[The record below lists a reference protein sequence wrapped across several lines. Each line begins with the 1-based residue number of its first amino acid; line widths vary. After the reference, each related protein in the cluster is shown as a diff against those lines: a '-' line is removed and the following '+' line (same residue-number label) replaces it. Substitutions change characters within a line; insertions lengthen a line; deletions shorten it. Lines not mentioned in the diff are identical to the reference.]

1 MEISTFELR
10 PSSIDTHIARV
21 TEQPMNYELALKN
34 ATEIVEL
41 LSPFCNR
48 IEIAGGVRRHKE
60 NPHDIEI
67 VCIPRVTKTTVQVG
81 LVGDQQFVDENRLD
95 QCIKDCLGSG
105 IFELGD
111 LDKAGKKAP
120 SGPRYYRLKYNGQKV
135 DIFTVLPPAQWGVI
149 FLIRTGNSDF
159 SHWFVQA
166 GWKDGKRVID
176 GQIVQN
182 GKALSTPE
190 EKDAFEAMGLQWV
203 DPIQRNL
210 EKTKE
215 LSSVLEKSSQANLP
229 DKAKFA

>member
-1 MEISTFELR
+1 MEISTFELA
-10 PSSIDTHIARV
+10 PSSLDTAKARE
-21 TEQPMNYELALKN
+21 TEQPMNYELAIRY
-34 ATEIVEL
+34 ATEIIEL

-48 IEIAGGVRRHKE
+48 IEIAGGIRRRKQI
-60 NPHDIEI
+60 PHDIEI

-81 LVGDQQFVDENRLD
+81 LVGEQQFVDENRLD
-95 QCIKDCLGSG
+95 RCIKDCLGSG
-105 IFELGD
+105 IFESGD

-135 DIFTVLPPAQWGVI
+135 DIFTVLPPAHWGVI

-190 EKDAFEAMGLQWV
+190 EEDAFEAMGLPWV
-203 DPIQRNL
+203 DPIERNL

-215 LSSVLEKSSQANLP
+215 LSSLLEKSSQANFP
-229 DKAKFA
+229 DRAKSA